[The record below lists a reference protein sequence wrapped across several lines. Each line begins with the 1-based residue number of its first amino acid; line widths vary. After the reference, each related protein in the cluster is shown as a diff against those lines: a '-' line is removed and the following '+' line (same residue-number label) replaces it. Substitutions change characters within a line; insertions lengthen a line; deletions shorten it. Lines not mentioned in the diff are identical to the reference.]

1 LCRWHTAARIPVG
14 RDRLPHQA
22 RTSRPDW
29 RTYWT
34 LQPRLRVRTRPRLRH
49 AYDRRRRIMKKT
61 RSHETSEGRGAGDQP
76 DRQRERRLRK
86 PSGDAGAQPTD
97 PSILFACPFRHDTT
111 LRAARLPSITAHV
124 TPVALFA
131 HRSSSGSPTAR
142 PFDSLSGSKGGRNPR
157 QRAGPVQASED
168 AYFLC
173 RWMIRAREWA
183 GGWPSN

>member
-1 LCRWHTAARIPVG
+1 LRRWHTAARIPVG

-124 TPVALFA
+124 TKTLSCPRTAELRRTLSA
-131 HRSSSGSPTAR
+131 RSSEYKAPATVLGSP
-142 PFDSLSGSKGGRNPR
+142 
-157 QRAGPVQASED
+157 AG
-168 AYFLC
+168 
-173 RWMIRAREWA
+173 
-183 GGWPSN
+183 